1 MTEALHKAKKKM
13 SPIIEVLLRQI
24 YFTGVEAFP
33 IIIFSGLLIGLI
45 IVLQIMSIT
54 GTGSSSIIGKI
65 LLVIVLKEIGPL
77 FTGLIILTR
86 SGSAIVTELATMK
99 LGREIYYIEAM
110 GIKPEVYLLKPRLYG
125 VTFSALVLCVYF
137 QLAAL
142 FGGVFIASFLMG
154 VSFSENMNALFDQF
168 YLKDVAIAFLKSLL
182 FGFAICLICIW
193 HGISVKKSP
202 TEIPQRTTKALT
214 GGIFFLFLIDVII
227 DFITKMI

>member
-1 MTEALHKAKKKM
+1 MIL
-13 SPIIEVLLRQI
+13 SPVIEVLLRQI
-24 YFTGVEAFP
+24 YFTGVQALS
-33 IIIFSGLLIGLI
+33 IVIFSGLFIGLI

-54 GTGSSSIIGKI
+54 GSGSSSIMGKI

-77 FTGLIILTR
+77 FTALIILTR

-110 GIKPEVYLLKPRLYG
+110 GIKPEVYLIKPRLYG

-142 FGGVFIASFLMG
+142 FGGVFIASFMTG
-154 VSFSENMNALFDQF
+154 VSFSENMNAIFDQF
-168 YLKDVAIAFLKSLL
+168 YLKDVAIAFLKSLM
-182 FGFAICLICIW
+182 FGFTVSLICIW
-193 HGISVKKSP
+193 HGISVKKST

-214 GGIFFLFLIDVII
+214 GGIFSIFLIDVII